1 MMLVWR
7 IDLCLRVLYFTLAV
21 FGTPVKKMIVRME
34 TRDYKKTRPLG
45 IRSTVMGARV
55 QKSFQTKK

>member
-34 TRDYKKTRPLG
+34 TRDYGDDRRAVRPC
-45 IRSTVMGARV
+45 V
-55 QKSFQTKK
+55 QGMCFRGLKSSFEF